1 MKVGCYV
8 TVDDGDN
15 YVMFHGLNVRVKI
28 KTITK
33 AQLDSVSNR
42 ELKRGLN
49 RTAVLLNR
57 AAVQAGRFLALPSV
71 YFYFFLVGNY
81 IQTSADDVTISQS

>member
-1 MKVGCYV
+1 MKVGRYV

-49 RTAVLLNR
+49 RTAVLLSSIFR
-57 AAVQAGRFLALPSV
+57 
-71 YFYFFLVGNY
+71 
-81 IQTSADDVTISQS
+81 